1 MADITRTDVIMYLE
15 KASMLE
21 ISELIKEIEVKF
33 DVKAAAPQIAVAAMP
48 GAGAGGEAQA
58 EQAEKTEFNVILKA
72 AGANKIQV
80 IKAVREVTS
89 LGLKEAKDL
98 VEGAPKPV
106 KEGVD
111 KQESENIKKKLEEA
125 GAEVEVN

>member
-1 MADITRTDVIMYLE
+1 MADITRSDVIEYLG

-21 ISELIKEIEVKF
+21 ISELIKEIEDKF
-33 DVKAAAPQIAVAAMP
+33 DVKAAAPQIAVAAAP
-48 GAGAGGEAQA
+48 GAAGGEAAA

-89 LGLKEAKDL
+89 LGLKEAKEL
-98 VEGAPKPV
+98 VEGAPKAV

-111 KQESENIKKKLEEA
+111 KQEAENVKKKLEES

>member
-1 MADITRTDVIMYLE
+1 MADITRSDVIEYLG

-21 ISELIKEIEVKF
+21 ISELIKEIEDKF
-33 DVKAAAPQIAVAAMP
+33 DVKAAAPQIAVAAAP
-48 GAGAGGEAQA
+48 GAAGGEAAA
-58 EQAEKTEFNVILKA
+58 EQVEKTEFNVILKA

-89 LGLKEAKDL
+89 LGLKEAKEL
-98 VEGAPKPV
+98 VEGAPKAV

-111 KQESENIKKKLEEA
+111 KQEAENVKKKLEES

>member
-1 MADITRTDVIMYLE
+1 MADITRTDVITYLE

-111 KQESENIKKKLEEA
+111 KQEAENIKKKLEEA
-125 GAEVEVN
+125 GAQVEVN